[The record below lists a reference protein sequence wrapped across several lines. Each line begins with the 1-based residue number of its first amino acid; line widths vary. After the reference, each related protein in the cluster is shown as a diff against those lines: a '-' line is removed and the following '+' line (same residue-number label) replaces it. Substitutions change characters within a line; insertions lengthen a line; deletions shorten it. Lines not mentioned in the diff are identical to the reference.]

1 MNVLTI
7 IILLILLLF
16 ALKGYRK
23 GFIRTLVSMCSFLIA
38 AVLVYFATPYVSDF
52 LKENTPIYN
61 YVEEKCQEAFAM
73 DELPE
78 GEDQPGKLLQTQI
91 IEGLELP
98 EALEKQ
104 LLQNNNKAG
113 YEKLAV
119 DSFAKYVSGYM
130 ANLILNLIT
139 YVAAFLIVMILLR
152 AVVLALDAIAQMP
165 VLRGIN
171 RFLGLLLG
179 SLQGLIIIW
188 LIFLGI
194 TIFSSTEGGKQM
206 MSMIYES
213 PVLSFLYDTNLFLK
227 NVMKLIASFA

>member
-1 MNVLTI
+1 MNILTI

-38 AVLVYFATPYVSDF
+38 AVLVYFATPYISDF
-52 LKENTPIYN
+52 LKQNTPIYN
-61 YVEEKCQEAFAM
+61 YVEEKCQEAFVT

-78 GEDQPGKLLQTQI
+78 GEEQPGKLWQTQM

-104 LLQNNNKAG
+104 LLHNNNKAG
-113 YEKLAV
+113 YEKLAI
-119 DSFAKYVSGYM
+119 DSFNQYISGYM

-139 YVAAFLIVMILLR
+139 YVVAFLVVMIFLR
-152 AVVLALDAIAQMP
+152 AVVMALDAIAQIP
-165 VLRGIN
+165 VLHGIN
-171 RFLGLLLG
+171 RLLGLLLG
-179 SLQGLIIIW
+179 SLQGLIIVW